1 MADEPKTPQL
11 KVVTGEEVV
20 TPIAKPA
27 AFNADKFKSTATPTM
42 ANVEMLLTALPH
54 YTISQ
59 ARDFVRL
66 HPDEKKY
73 WSDELCFVNVPIKG
87 STKDALHLIVETL
100 AMQYLPSARIQR
112 FRLVL
117 ASKPYNVFFLCHVPT
132 RNTDNSW
139 NESNLTA
146 CNQAKTR
153 WTQATSRREEGVESY
168 KVDSSRDIDAF
179 DEPKWPTQS
188 IHELIEATFAGHM
201 IETPDHPGLLRLI
214 GAKQR
219 TS

>member
-11 KVVTGEEVV
+11 KVVTDQEVV
-20 TPIAKPA
+20 TPITKPA
-27 AFNADKFKSTATPTM
+27 AFSADKFKSTATPTM
-42 ANVEMLLTALPH
+42 ANVETLLTALPH

-59 ARDFVRL
+59 ARDFVRF

-87 STKDALHLIVETL
+87 STKDALHLIIEAL

-146 CNQAKTR
+146 CNQARTR

-188 IHELIEATFAGHM
+188 LHELIEATFAGRM

-214 GAKQR
+214 GAKQK

>member
-11 KVVTGEEVV
+11 KVITGEEVV

-27 AFNADKFKSTATPTM
+27 PFNADKFKSTATPII
-42 ANVEMLLTALPH
+42 ANVETLLTALPH

-87 STKDALHLIVETL
+87 STKDALHLIVETV

-188 IHELIEATFAGHM
+188 IHELIEATFTGHM

>member
-11 KVVTGEEVV
+11 KVVTDQEVV
-20 TPIAKPA
+20 TPITKPA
-27 AFNADKFKSTATPTM
+27 AFNADKFKSTATPVI
-42 ANVEMLLTALPH
+42 ANVETLLTALPH

-87 STKDALHLIVETL
+87 STKDTLHLIVETL

>member
-1 MADEPKTPQL
+1 M
-11 KVVTGEEVV
+11 
-20 TPIAKPA
+20 
-27 AFNADKFKSTATPTM
+27 
-42 ANVEMLLTALPH
+42 
-54 YTISQ
+54 
-59 ARDFVRL
+59 RL

-87 STKDALHLIVETL
+87 STKDALHLIIEAL

>member
-11 KVVTGEEVV
+11 KVVTDQEVV
-20 TPIAKPA
+20 TPITKPA

-42 ANVEMLLTALPH
+42 ANVETLLTALPH

-87 STKDALHLIVETL
+87 STKDALHLIIEAL

>member
-11 KVVTGEEVV
+11 KVVTDQEVV
-20 TPIAKPA
+20 TPITKPA
-27 AFNADKFKSTATPTM
+27 AFNAHKFKSTATPTM
-42 ANVEMLLTALPH
+42 ANVETLLTALPH

-87 STKDALHLIVETL
+87 STKDALHLIIEAL

-146 CNQAKTR
+146 CNQARTR

-188 IHELIEATFAGHM
+188 LHELIEATFAGHM

>member
-1 MADEPKTPQL
+1 MADEPKIPQL
-11 KVVTGEEVV
+11 KVVTDGEVV

-27 AFNADKFKSTATPTM
+27 AFSADKFKSTATPTM
-42 ANVEMLLTALPH
+42 ANVETLLTALPH

-73 WSDELCFVNVPIKG
+73 WSDELCFVNVRIKG
-87 STKDALHLIVETL
+87 STKDTLHLIVETL

-146 CNQAKTR
+146 CNQARTR

-188 IHELIEATFAGHM
+188 LHELIEATFAGHM

-214 GAKQR
+214 GAKQK
-219 TS
+219 TT